1 MLQVASGG
9 LLLLAVLIIPLAG
22 PVQAQ
27 TEPTAAPIIS
37 GQWIAQKTG
46 QAEGPSIAGA
56 LLRVKVSGLTGLPID
71 IATVT
76 GVIGQ
81 SITGNK
87 PEDLAPDEA
96 EFAGLT
102 PGRYTIIPRGLGV
115 EFTLELTKNTTVFVE
130 FKPAPAPSTATAT
143 PTPPPLPPSPPTM
156 TPAPS
161 KRWLMA
167 VVQRKKITTTQPR
180 LVVQVKGPADQSLSL
195 TSPDG
200 TEKTCTTAILP
211 GFGRYACEFTI
222 PFPGEY
228 NLAWPEQRM
237 SAPVQL
243 NPAQQTLVVFKS
255 EAVPAQPTRWRATLT
270 QNTNQA
276 TRTSQANAIIE
287 VQVQNRAGQ
296 IVELSNKTGH
306 RSLCE
311 TDTQGRCRFTLLAT
325 GIYTINPANLNAPFS
340 LFTDGAGQATVAF
353 TEEPISNPA
362 PRAEAL
368 TGRGA
373 QPKKAQIGIGAVQA
387 TPTATATPSPA
398 PTQPATATPLPQPT
412 QSVVVAPTATLTA
425 TLAPSPTPATTWLGR
440 LDQYYTHPGQ
450 TIVVQAPIDGQ
461 AVLLKSGPWQL
472 AGLTGSKPE
481 YGDFSAEFTGLS
493 TGEYTIELVGL
504 GSTTVSLE
512 TDHFMRVRFELGP
525 VPTATPTPQPG
536 WTVATLS
543 NTSKPGD
550 NGRFSIL
557 TIEVGGLDNLPVLIS
572 TGGGFETT
580 CITGTK
586 PELGDGVCQIGG
598 LGPADYLIQPE
609 GLPVS
614 HVVTLDGQGTARVSF
629 WQQP

>member
-1 MLQVASGG
+1 M
-9 LLLLAVLIIPLAG
+9 LLAVITLLAG
-22 PVQAQ
+22 PAQAQ
-27 TEPTAAPIIS
+27 TEPTATPVS
-37 GQWIAQKTG
+37 GGQWIAQKTG
-46 QAEGPSIAGA
+46 QTEGPSIAGA
-56 LLRVKVSGLTGLPID
+56 LLRVKVDGLTGLPID
-71 IATVT
+71 IATIT

-81 SITGNK
+81 SVTGSK
-87 PEDLAPDEA
+87 PEDLPLDVA

-102 PGRYTIIPRGLGV
+102 PGWYTIIPRGLGI
-115 EFTLELTKNTTVFVE
+115 EFTVELTKNTTVFVE
-130 FKPAPAPSTATAT
+130 FKPAPPPTATATATAT
-143 PTPPPLPPSPPTM
+143 PPPLPTSPPTM
-156 TPAPS
+156 TPPPP

-167 VVQRKKITTTQPR
+167 IVQRKKTAITQPR
-180 LVVQVKGPADQSLSL
+180 LVVQVKGPADQALSL

-200 TEKTCTTAILP
+200 TEQTCTTTVLP
-211 GFGRYACEFTI
+211 GFGRYACQFTV

-228 NLAWPEQRM
+228 NLAWTAQMM

-255 EAVPAQPTRWRATLT
+255 EVVPAELTRWQGMFT
-270 QNTNQA
+270 QNSNQA
-276 TRTSQANAIIE
+276 ARTSQSSAIIE
-287 VQVQNRAGQ
+287 VQVQNRTGQ
-296 IVELSNKTGH
+296 IVVLSDKTNRH
-306 RSLCE
+306 SLCE
-311 TDTQGRCRFTLLAT
+311 TDAQGRCRFSQLAA
-325 GIYTINPANLNAPFS
+325 GIYTIAPANLNAPFS
-340 LFTDGAGQATVAF
+340 LFTDGAGQATVVF
-353 TEEPISNPA
+353 KEEPASSPA

-368 TGRGA
+368 TGQGA
-373 QPKKAQIGIGAVQA
+373 QPKKAQSGIGAVQA

-398 PTQPATATPLPQPT
+398 PTRSATATATAQPT
-412 QSVVVAPTATLTA
+412 QSAVVAPTATLTA
-425 TLAPSPTPATTWLGR
+425 TLAPSPTPATTWLG
-440 LDQYYTHPGQ
+440 LADQYYTHPGQ
-450 TIVVQAPIDGQ
+450 TIVVQAPIDKQ

-472 AGLTGSKPE
+472 AGVTGSKPE
-481 YGDFSAEFTGLS
+481 YGDFSAEFAGLS
-493 TGEYTIELVGL
+493 TGEYTVELVGL

-512 TDHFMRVRFELGP
+512 ADHFMRVRFELGP

-536 WTVATLS
+536 WTAATLS

-557 TIEVGGLDNLPVLIS
+557 TIEVAGLDDLSVLVS